1 MFEILDYNAFYW
13 LLLPLCLFGLWFW
26 VTGLL
31 AKQYKLLQPLLQH
44 QAATAKAAMNKRR
57 FLYTSLALA
66 VLLLALAMIP
76 TRKPLGKL
84 AELTKGT
91 DIAFA
96 LDVSKSMLSQDEK
109 PNRLGKAKMLIKN
122 VQQQMPGN
130 RFSLILLAGDAFLQ
144 SPLTADITAANLL
157 VDNAH
162 VDAVPLQ
169 GTNLAKAIQ
178 VADASLNVK
187 DATTKTIVLITDG
200 EDQEPDAIEAL
211 LPKLKEKGIIVHTIG
226 LGNTD
231 GVPFSEPGTND
242 YKKDINGAT
251 IFSKRND
258 ELLQKIAA
266 NSGGQYFS
274 TASLPQLVQKTVN
287 ILQNNATYK
296 TRANSGTQ
304 QFFYL
309 NTILVGIVLLVLLIE
324 FFTKI
329 KVKKSLPNKLVT
341 LVGVILVQFAL
352 PFQLMAQV
360 KNNDIYEGNKAFEQ
374 KNYQQAI
381 VYYQQALNNNA
392 IKAVALYNWATCLYK
407 MNKIA
412 LAAVKYDEAIA
423 VAAKQNSKELLSKI
437 EFNRAMMAVASKEWN
452 TAIHHFKQSL
462 KADTHNTNARENL
475 QKLLNTLQPP
485 NKDQSNKQ
493 QPSKDENNSLSK
505 KELTK
510 EMERLNEME
519 KQLQKTILQR
529 KQKPLN
535 PEKDW

>member
-1 MFEILDYNAFYW
+1 MFEIIDYSAFYW
-13 LLLPLCLFGLWFW
+13 LLLPLLLYGTWLF
-26 VTGLL
+26 V
-31 AKQYKLLQPLLQH
+31 AKKMAVQYRLLQPLLQH
-44 QAATAKAAMNKRR
+44 NAAVYQFAIKRRR
-57 FLYTSLALA
+57 FLYYCLALS
-66 VLLLALAMIP
+66 VLLLALANVP
-76 TRKPLGKL
+76 VRKPQGKTIT
-84 AELTKGT
+84 LTQGA

-130 RFSLILLAGDAFLQ
+130 RFSLVLFAGDAFLQ

-200 EDQEPDAIEAL
+200 EDQEPDAIETL
-211 LPKLKEKGIIVHTIG
+211 LPKLKEKGIVVHTIG

-274 TASLPQLVQKTVN
+274 STSLPLLIQKTVN
-287 ILQNNATYK
+287 ILQDSSIRK
-296 TRANSGTQ
+296 TKASSGTQ
-304 QFFYL
+304 NYFFM
-309 NTILVGIVLLVLLIE
+309 NTVLVAIGLMILLIE
-324 FFTKI
+324 FFTKSYI
-329 KVKKSLPNKLVT
+329 KKSVPKKHLAFWGFFLLQFSLVNQ
-341 LVGVILVQFAL
+341 LV
-352 PFQLMAQV
+352 AQV
-360 KNNDIYEGNKAFEQ
+360 KDNDIYKGNKAFEQ

-381 VYYQQALNNNA
+381 THYQQAQTNNEVKA
-392 IKAVALYNWATCLYK
+392 IALYNWATALYK
-407 MNKIA
+407 MNKIP
-412 LAAVKYDEAIA
+412 LAAVKYDEAITIA
-423 VAAKQNSKELLSKI
+423 SKQKSKELLSKI
-437 EFNRAMMAVASKEWN
+437 QFNRAMMAVAMKEWN

-462 KADTHNTNARENL
+462 KADTHNSDARENL

-485 NKDQSNKQ
+485 NKEQSNKQ
-493 QPSKDENNSLSK
+493 QPNKDENNALSK

-519 KQLQKTILQR
+519 KQLQKAILQR